1 MSVPDPVRVETSW
14 RRLQSITDEAATA
27 LVRASFSSVIRD
39 FLDYACV
46 VFDSEGTMLVHSSR
60 STPGLLGVLPFVV
73 PNAMAEYPMETLRPG
88 DVLILNDP
96 WTGSGH
102 LIDITVLA
110 PIFHRDRLAGY
121 VACSAHHLNVGGRHA
136 TIESRDLYEEGLKI
150 PLTLLY
156 ERGEPTMVF
165 DFLRVNVRE
174 PDKVIGDL
182 RAQVSANALMV
193 ERVAAFMAEHDLAAL
208 EPLSAEITGRS
219 EASMRAAISALPDGE
234 ATSEISLDIPGLTDP
249 VRVALRLTISGDELI
264 LDYSGTTGQV
274 PRAVNVTLNMTR
286 SYSFYIL
293 KCLLD
298 PLVPNNGGSLRPVR
312 IVAPEGSVLNPY
324 RPAATWGRTMIAH
337 MLPELI
343 MEALSGIVP
352 DPFPGGGTTPHTP
365 REPLPILAPSGATP
379 LAYCNLVGER
389 ADGGTFFTIVTM
401 HGGMG
406 ALATQD
412 GLSCIS
418 FPANCANIPVEIIE
432 SDAPLLIRRKS
443 LLPGSGGR
451 GKYRGGLGQR
461 VEIEVLGGDLG
472 PRGTVLAGLRGG
484 RLGVPVRGA
493 LGGEGSFAA
502 RVELN
507 GTQIGIGRQVTLSP
521 GDVLAFELPGG
532 GGYGDPDERD
542 PRLIAEDLADGL
554 VAPDDLGATDG
565 LVPTE

>member
-1 MSVPDPVRVETSW
+1 MAVPVPDPVRVETSW
-14 RRLQSITDEAATA
+14 RRLQSITDEAATT

-110 PIFHRDRLAGY
+110 PVFHRDRLAGY

-136 TIESRDLYEEGLKI
+136 TIESRDMYEEGLKI

-165 DFLRVNVRE
+165 DFIRVNVRE
-174 PDKVIGDL
+174 PDKVVGDL
-182 RAQVSANALMV
+182 RAQVSANALMA
-193 ERVAAFMAEHDLAAL
+193 ERVAAFMAENDLAAL

-219 EASMRAAISALPDGE
+219 EASMRAAITALPDGE
-234 ATSEISLDIPGLTDP
+234 ASSEISLDIPGLTDP
-249 VRVALRLTISGDELI
+249 VRVALRLTIAGDELT
-264 LDYSGTTGQV
+264 LDYSGTTAQV

-352 DPFPGGGTTPHTP
+352 D
-365 REPLPILAPSGATP
+365 RILAPSGATP

-418 FPANCANIPVEIIE
+418 FPANCANIPIEIIE
-432 SDAPLLIRRKS
+432 SDAPLLIRCKR

-451 GKYRGGLGQR
+451 GKFRGGLGQR
-461 VEIEVLGGDLG
+461 VEIEVLDGDLG

-507 GTQIGIGRQVTLSP
+507 GDRIDIGSQVTLAA

-532 GGYGDPDERD
+532 GGYGDPEERD
-542 PRLIAEDLADGL
+542 PRLVAADIADGL
-554 VAPDDLGATDG
+554 VPA
-565 LVPTE
+565 E

>member
-1 MSVPDPVRVETSW
+1 MSLSDPIRVETSW

-165 DFLRVNVRE
+165 DFVRANVRE

-193 ERVAAFMAEHDLAAL
+193 ERVAAFMAENDLAAL

-219 EASMRAAISALPDGE
+219 EASMRAAIAALPDGE
-234 ATSEISLDIPGLTDP
+234 ATSEISLSIPGLTNPSSGARPLNGGGWGLEDGP
-249 VRVALRLTISGDELI
+249 VRVVLRLTIAGDGLV

-312 IVAPEGSVLNPY
+312 IVAPEGSVLNPH

-352 DPFPGGGTTPHTP
+352 D
-365 REPLPILAPSGATP
+365 RILAPSGATP

-461 VEIEVLGGDLG
+461 VEIEVLDGDLG

-493 LGGEGSFAA
+493 LGGEGSFSA

-507 GTQIGIGRQVTLSP
+507 GERIDIGNQVTLVP

-532 GGYGDPDERD
+532 GGYGDPAERD
-542 PRLIAEDLADGL
+542 PSLTAADLADGL
-554 VAPDDLGATDG
+554 V
-565 LVPTE
+565 VPVLAE

>member
-1 MSVPDPVRVETSW
+1 MPDPVRVETSW

-46 VFDSEGTMLVHSSR
+46 VFDSEGTMLVQSAR
-60 STPGLLGVLPFVV
+60 STPGLLGVLPFAV

-88 DVLILNDP
+88 DVLVLNDP

-110 PIFHRDRLAGY
+110 PVFHRDRVAGY

-136 TIESRDLYEEGLKI
+136 TIESRDMYEEGLKI

-165 DFLRVNVRE
+165 DFIRVNVRE

-182 RAQVSANALMV
+182 RAQVSANALMA
-193 ERVAAFMAEHDLAAL
+193 ERVAAFMAESGVDAL
-208 EPLSAEITGRS
+208 EPLGAEITGRS
-219 EASMRAAISALPDGE
+219 EASMRAAIRALPDGE
-234 ATSEISLDIPGLTDP
+234 AAAGMSLAIPGLDEP
-249 VRVALRLTISGDELI
+249 VRVELRLAIAGDELV
-264 LDYSGTTGQV
+264 LDYSGTSGQV

-312 IVAPEGSVLNPY
+312 IVAPEGSVLNPR

-337 MLPELI
+337 LLPELI
-343 MEALSGIVP
+343 MQLLGEIVAAAPPGADRDAL
-352 DPFPGGGTTPHTP
+352 
-365 REPLPILAPSGATP
+365 PLLAPSGATP

-389 ADGGTFFTIVTM
+389 ADGSTFFTIVTM

-432 SDAPLLIRRKS
+432 SDAPLLVRRKS
-443 LLPGSGGR
+443 LLPGSAGR

-461 VEIEVLGGDLG
+461 VEIEVLAGDLG

-507 GTQIGIGRQVTLSP
+507 GARIGIGSQVTLNP

-532 GGYGDPDERD
+532 GGYGDPRDRD
-542 PRLIAEDLADGL
+542 PRLAAEDLADGL
-554 VAPDDLGATDG
+554 VA
-565 LVPTE
+565 TE